1 MSDTDD
7 RARPLIPK
15 LARALRQHRQ
25 RVFDPRSGE
34 AHERALRRLKRTATF
49 RCLCRDNA
57 DAARLRAGERL
68 AAMGY

>member
-25 RVFDPRSGE
+25 RVFDPRSGD

-49 RCLCRDNA
+49 RCLCRDNE